1 MNASPLAH
9 SSSLAFELRDV
20 HVSVPGVPIL
30 QGINWQ
36 VPRGQRVAV
45 LGPNGCGKSS
55 LLRAI
60 TAYGHVT
67 QGSVTVLGERLGETY
82 VHDLRKRLGI
92 VDLSLLRLVDDDT
105 LAEELVA
112 TGLFGH
118 FATYFD
124 PPTPAQLE
132 LARRTMRAVGLQ
144 RHCGQ
149 LACTLSAGQLRR
161 TWLARALIHQPEM
174 LVLDEPTADLDLLA
188 RETLL
193 ATLARLADTR
203 PELTILLVSHHL
215 EDLLPGTDQ
224 VLLLSQGR
232 VIACGPPA
240 RVLTSENVSRAFGCP
255 IEVSQRDG
263 RWHWSVS
270 PQAWDDLFDPA

>member
-1 MNASPLAH
+1 MNP
-9 SSSLAFELRDV
+9 SSLAVELRDV

-30 QGINWQ
+30 QGIDWQ

-45 LGPNGCGKSS
+45 LGPNGCGKST
-55 LLRAI
+55 LLRAL

-67 QGSVTVLGERLGETY
+67 QGSVDVLGERLGETS
-82 VHDLRKRLGI
+82 VHDLRKRMGI
-92 VDLSLLRLVDDDT
+92 VDLSLVRLVEEDM

-118 FATYFD
+118 FMTYFD
-124 PPTPAQLE
+124 PPTAEQLE
-132 LARRTMRAVGLQ
+132 LARRTMRAIGLQ
-144 RHCGQ
+144 AHCGQ
-149 LACTLSAGQLRR
+149 LANTLSAGQLRR

-193 ATLARLADTR
+193 ATLARLADSR
-203 PELTILLVSHHL
+203 PDLTLLLVSHHL

-224 VLLLSQGR
+224 VLLLSRGR
-232 VIACGPPA
+232 PVACGPPA
-240 RVLTSENVSRAFGCP
+240 QVLTSANVSRAFGCP
-255 IEVSQRDG
+255 VEVSQRDG

-270 PQAWDDLFDPA
+270 PRAWEDLLPPA